1 MDTET
6 GPRVALGLE
15 KVETAER
22 PHSKG
27 WWTLP
32 WLPARLR
39 IPACITVGVFLAV
52 FVLLVV
58 HYLRLVRMTDR
69 RLAEGPFSMSTEIF
83 AAPETIAVGESLT
96 ANDLAA
102 KLERGGYTRRSGSRT
117 GWFAVQPGGVEITP
131 PSSPADGV
139 QVHFLQNRISGI
151 VSLRD
156 HSPLQEYRLDSQLLT
171 NLSKSYEER
180 RLVHFSEIPQSLVHA
195 LTAAEDKR
203 FFQHGGFDYRR
214 ALKAAFVDF
223 RDDRKQQGA
232 STLTMQ
238 LARALWL
245 HPQKSWRRK
254 ADEILITLH
263 LEHRLTKQQIF
274 EDYANQIYFGRRGPY
289 SINGFGAAARVYFGK
304 ELWQLDTAE
313 AALLAGLVQRPSYYN
328 PFRYPE
334 RAIARRNLVL
344 GLMKRNGELSEQDY
358 RAAVAAPLKLAPQ
371 VDDESET
378 SYFLSMMN
386 DELQSTLGES
396 AGETHAVVTTL
407 DPTLQRA
414 AESAVRS
421 GMEAV
426 DRQLSRKNAPGSG
439 QLPNQT
445 AGQAA
450 RQAANAS
457 ARPQVALIALD
468 PRTGEIKALVGGR
481 NYGASQLNHVLASR
495 QPGSVFKP
503 FVYAAAIETALG
515 GGPKT
520 FTPASL
526 VSDEITAF
534 SFGDET
540 YQPKDYHG
548 DYQGDVTLRTALA
561 ESLNVAAVS
570 LAQQVGYA
578 RVVKIAREAG
588 LTGAQPTPSVAL
600 GAYEA
605 TPLDIAA
612 AYTVFAN
619 HGVWVKPTTIE
630 VVRGA
635 DGSILSQHQPSTQQ
649 TIDPRVAY
657 LIVNMMQEVLRSGT
671 GAGAR
676 SQGFGLPAAGKTGTS
691 RDGWFAGFTSELLCV
706 VWVGFD
712 DNRDLKLEGARSAL
726 PIWANF
732 MKQAGEIAPYR
743 SAHDFRA
750 PSGVV
755 SAQICSETGELAG
768 ADCPHARN
776 EVFIAGTEPT
786 TVCGKHNHVAS
797 DVGGEDKYR

>member
-1 MDTET
+1 MDIET
-6 GPRVALGLE
+6 GPGAATSLE
-15 KVETAER
+15 EVVTVEK
-22 PHSKG
+22 PHSRG
-27 WWTLP
+27 WWTFP

-39 IPACITVGVFLAV
+39 IPAAVAAGAFLAILV
-52 FVLLVV
+52 SLVV
-58 HYLRLVRMTDR
+58 QYLHLARMADR
-69 RLAEGPFSMSTEIF
+69 RLAEGPFSMSTVIL

-96 ANDLAA
+96 VDDLAG
-102 KLERGGYTRRSGSRT
+102 KLERGGYTRCVGNRT
-117 GWFAVQPGGVEITP
+117 GWFSVQAGVVEISP
-131 PSSPADGV
+131 QSSPAGGV
-139 QVHFLQNRISGI
+139 QVQFVQGRISAI

-156 HSPLQEYRLDSQLLT
+156 HSALQEYRLDSQLLT
-171 NLSKSYEER
+171 DLSKSREER
-180 RLVHFSEIPQSLVHA
+180 RLVRFSEIPQSLVHA
-195 LTAAEDKR
+195 LTSVEDKR

-214 ALKAAFVDF
+214 ALKAALIDF
-223 RDDRKQQGA
+223 KDDRKQQGA

-238 LARALWL
+238 LARGLWL

-254 ADEILITLH
+254 IDEILITLH
-263 LEHRLTKQQIF
+263 LEHVLTKQQIF
-274 EDYANQIYFGRRGPY
+274 EDYANEIYFGRRGPY

-313 AALLAGLVQRPSYYN
+313 AALLAGLVQRPSFYN

-334 RAIARRNLVL
+334 RAVARRNQVL
-344 GLMKRNGELSEQDY
+344 ALMKRNGELSGPDY
-358 RAAVAAPLKLAPQ
+358 RAAVAAPIKLAPQ

-386 DELQSTLGES
+386 DELQTTLGES
-396 AGETHAVVTTL
+396 AGQSHAVVTTL

-426 DRQLSRKNAPGSG
+426 DQQLRRKSAPGG
-439 QLPNQT
+439 VQAANQT
-445 AGQAA
+445 A
-450 RQAANAS
+450 RQAANQAA

-468 PRTGEIKALVGGR
+468 PHTGEIKALVGGR
-481 NYGASQLNHVLASR
+481 NYGDSQLNHVLSSR

-503 FVYAAAIETALG
+503 FVYAAAMETALG

-526 VSDEITAF
+526 VSDEATTF

-578 RVVKIAREAG
+578 RVVKIARQAG
-588 LTGAQPTPSVAL
+588 LSGAQPTPSVAL

-619 HGVWVKPTTIE
+619 YGAWVKPTTIQT
-630 VVRGA
+630 VRAA
-635 DGSILSQHQPSTQQ
+635 DGSILSRHQPSTRQA
-649 TIDPRVAY
+649 IDPRVAY
-657 LIVNMMQEVLRSGT
+657 LIVSMMQEVLRSGT

-676 SQGFGLPAAGKTGTS
+676 SQGFALPAAGKTGTS

-712 DNRDLKLEGARSAL
+712 DNHDLKLEGARSAL
-726 PIWANF
+726 PIWASF
-732 MKQAGEIAPYR
+732 MKQAGQIAPYR

-755 SAQICSETGELAG
+755 SAQICGETGELAG
-768 ADCPHARN
+768 ADCPHARS
-776 EVFIAGTEPT
+776 EVFIAGSEPT
-786 TVCGKHNHVAS
+786 TVCGKHNHVGA
-797 DVGGEDKYR
+797 DAGGGEKP

>member
-6 GPRVALGLE
+6 GTSAATNFE
-15 KVETAER
+15 KVEAAER

-39 IPACITVGVFLAV
+39 TPAYVTAGVFLAILV
-52 FVLLVV
+52 SLVV
-58 HYLRLVRMTDR
+58 QYLHLARMADR
-69 RLAEGPFSMSTEIF
+69 RLADGPFSMSTVIL

-96 ANDLAA
+96 VDDLAG
-102 KLERGGYTRRSGSRT
+102 KLERGGYTRRVGNRT
-117 GWFAVQPGGVEITP
+117 GWFAVQAGGLEISP
-131 PSSPADGV
+131 PSSPAGGIQV
-139 QVHFLQNRISGI
+139 QFAQGRISGI

-156 HSPLQEYRLDSQLLT
+156 HSALQEYRLDSQLLT
-171 NLSKSYEER
+171 DLSKSNEER

-203 FFQHGGFDYRR
+203 FFRHGGFDYRR
-214 ALKAAFVDF
+214 ALKAALIDF
-223 RDDRKQQGA
+223 KDDRKQQGA

-238 LARALWL
+238 LARGLWL

-254 ADEILITLH
+254 IDEILITLH
-263 LEHRLTKQQIF
+263 LEHVLSKQQIF
-274 EDYANQIYFGRRGPY
+274 EDYANEIYFGRRGPY

-328 PFRYPE
+328 PSRYPE
-334 RAIARRNLVL
+334 RAVARRNTVL
-344 GLMKRNGELSEQDY
+344 ALMKRNGELSGPDY
-358 RAAVAAPLKLAPQ
+358 RAAVAAPIKLAPQ

-386 DELQSTLGES
+386 DELQTTLGES
-396 AGETHAVVTTL
+396 AGQSHAVVTTL

-426 DRQLSRKNAPGSG
+426 DQQLRRRSTPAAN
-439 QLPNQT
+439 
-445 AGQAA
+445 QAA
-450 RQAANAS
+450 

-481 NYGASQLNHVLASR
+481 NYGDSQLNHVLASR

-503 FVYAAAIETALG
+503 FVYAAAIETALD

-526 VSDEITAF
+526 VSDELTTF
-534 SFGDET
+534 SFGAET
-540 YQPKDYHG
+540 YQPKDFGG

-570 LAQQVGYA
+570 LAEQVGYA
-578 RVVKIAREAG
+578 RVVKIARQAG
-588 LTGAQPTPSVAL
+588 LNGAQPTPSVAL

-619 HGVWVKPTTIE
+619 HGAWVKPTTIE
-630 VVRGA
+630 LVRA
-635 DGSILSQHQPSTQQ
+635 FDGSILSQHQPSTRQA
-649 TIDPRVAY
+649 IDPRVAY
-657 LIVNMMQEVLRSGT
+657 LVVSMMQEVLSSGT

-676 SQGFGLPAAGKTGTS
+676 SQGFVLPAAGKTGTS

-732 MKQAGEIAPYR
+732 MKQAGQIAPYR
-743 SAHDFRA
+743 SARDFRA

-786 TVCGKHNHVAS
+786 TVCGRHNHVGA
-797 DVGGEDKYR
+797 DAGGGEKY